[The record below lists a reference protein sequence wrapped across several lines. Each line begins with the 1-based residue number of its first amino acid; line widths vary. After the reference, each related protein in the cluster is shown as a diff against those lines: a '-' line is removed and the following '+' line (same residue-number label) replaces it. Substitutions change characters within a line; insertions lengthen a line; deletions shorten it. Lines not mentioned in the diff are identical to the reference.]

1 MRIKCIGGS
10 SADRSIDIGEME
22 IKSGY
27 VMMVGPSISPY
38 EFVKERYLIKK
49 FRQQVVGGYIET
61 LYAIFDEMPQVSDLE
76 IVRTL
81 QGGQK

>member
-10 SADRSIDIGEME
+10 SAGRSIDIGEME
-22 IKSGY
+22 IKIGY

-49 FRQQVVGGYIET
+49 FRQQVVGGYVET
-61 LYAIFDEMPQVSDLE
+61 FYAIFDEMPQVADLE
-76 IVRTL
+76 MLRIR
-81 QGGQK
+81 QGGAE